1 MSEEDQSHHVHFGK
15 EVEDTNEVVI
25 KSKGNDKLEFH
36 LGFLQVNHIYEVVI
50 IISHRLFPIFRGS
63 AR

>member
-36 LGFLQVNHIYEVVI
+36 LGFLQVNHIYEAVI
-50 IISHRLFPIFRGS
+50 IISHRLFPTFRGS